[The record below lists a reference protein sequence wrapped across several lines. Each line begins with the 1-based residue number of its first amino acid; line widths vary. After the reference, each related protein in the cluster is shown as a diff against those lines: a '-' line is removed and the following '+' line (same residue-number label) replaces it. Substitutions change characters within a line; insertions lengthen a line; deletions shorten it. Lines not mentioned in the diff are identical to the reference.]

1 MRSSRHHF
9 DLIVIGSGPGGQRAA
24 TQAAKLRKRVAICER
39 RRDVGGVSINSG
51 TVPSKTLREAVI
63 DLSGLRHRD
72 LVLAMSTKL
81 EALIKREIGLDD
93 GREMPPLAGVNWT
106 IDVKGNQ
113 AILD

>member
-51 TVPSKTLREAVI
+51 TVPSKTSIVSGFRNGVVATHPEIVEA
-63 DLSGLRHRD
+63 
-72 LVLAMSTKL
+72 
-81 EALIKREIGLDD
+81 
-93 GREMPPLAGVNWT
+93 
-106 IDVKGNQ
+106 
-113 AILD
+113 

>member
-51 TVPSKTLREAVI
+51 TVPSKHLDSERFQGWCGGGAP
-63 DLSGLRHRD
+63 RD
-72 LVLAMSTKL
+72 RRGVT
-81 EALIKREIGLDD
+81 
-93 GREMPPLAGVNWT
+93 AGAT
-106 IDVKGNQ
+106 RS
-113 AILD
+113 A